1 MIHTCVYCLVIIG
14 AQYVFEERVM
24 SFNAAPPLV
33 VVGMEGVWGGLF
45 MPLIVLPLAYYLPG
59 I

>member
-1 MIHTCVYCLVIIG
+1 
-14 AQYVFEERVM
+14 M

-59 I
+59 ILHYTTVLV